1 MSSYD
6 TRNIVQIAVDE
17 LLIKYKRRLRD
28 LENSAKRYREDEE
41 VLKQLNLLAADI
53 TVLKSTIDKASK
65 KGDLN
70 GKKK

>member
-6 TRNIVQIAVDE
+6 ERNSAQIAIDE
-17 LLIKYKRRLRD
+17 LIVKFNRRKRETEFNAEKYMIDQEL
-28 LENSAKRYREDEE
+28 
-41 VLKQLNLLAADI
+41 LKQLNLLVSDLM
-53 TVLKSTIDKASK
+53 VLKSTIDHASK

>member
-6 TRNIVQIAVDE
+6 ERNSSQIAIDE
-17 LLIKYKRRLRD
+17 LIVKLNRRKR
-28 LENSAKRYREDEE
+28 EVEFNAERYMTDQEL
-41 VLKQLNLLAADI
+41 LKQLNLLVSDLI
-53 TVLKSTIDKASK
+53 VLKSIIDHASK